1 MYGIHKNSPTNLT
14 SDGESNNSCLTLF
27 SNKNTCGSYF
37 STYDGYGDSLFDIWM
52 FLPQLY

>member
-14 SDGESNNSCLTLF
+14 SDGESNNFCLTLF